1 MGSFNLLRFYSMK
14 RHIFFIL
21 ETLTTDSKLDRSI
34 HRLKLQKF
42 IFYLREAAFAI
53 ASLILPTK

>member
-14 RHIFFIL
+14 RFIL